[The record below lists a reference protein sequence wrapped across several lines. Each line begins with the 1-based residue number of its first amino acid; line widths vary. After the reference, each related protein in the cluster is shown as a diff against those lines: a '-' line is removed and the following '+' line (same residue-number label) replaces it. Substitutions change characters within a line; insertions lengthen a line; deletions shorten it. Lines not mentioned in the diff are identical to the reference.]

1 MLKFV
6 TRKNHWFCV
15 WCVLNHNC
23 MLQDNQNFE
32 AFATQ
37 MMTPEWFGGIDDY
50 LHFSGDNLR
59 DYRRYFSEIDY
70 PQWEEKKFKE
80 IKDLYNMTKWSDKL
94 LSKFQHLCI
103 TMNGVFDKKSL

>member
-1 MLKFV
+1 
-6 TRKNHWFCV
+6 
-15 WCVLNHNC
+15 

>member
-1 MLKFV
+1 
-6 TRKNHWFCV
+6 
-15 WCVLNHNC
+15 

-32 AFATQ
+32 AFDTQ
-37 MMTPEWFGGIDDY
+37 MMTPEWFGDIDDY